1 MIELKK
7 GKYKIYHIPG
17 VKIGCTTNVKK
28 RVEEEQGYKPGEYDI
43 LYETDDIV
51 EASEAERNLQKE
63 LKYKTDIK
71 LYKDL
76 FRKKMNK
83 HSSSQATTT
92 FKISPNDI
100 NAEFLKD
107 ITLEL
112 SEGVFELNNEDYIDW
127 ILNNVHASQFGPG
140 TCYIYNKAFTKA
152 FKPNSTLAFNKIRDW
167 AKDRNL
173 YQKGDSKTQYV
184 KLMEEAGELAQAL
197 LKQNKPE
204 IKDAIGDMVIVLA
217 NLSELEGFKIED
229 CIDESF
235 NVISKRTGKMVNGTF
250 VKDE

>member
-1 MIELKK
+1 MIELKP

-92 FKISPNDI
+92 FKISPNNI
-100 NAEFLKD
+100 YAEFLKD

-112 SEGVFELNNEDYIDW
+112 SEGIYELNNEDYIDW

-152 FKPNSTLAFNKIRDW
+152 FKSNGTSAFNKIRDW

-197 LKQNKPE
+197 LKQDKAE